1 MEYAHIEQEWLR
13 NILLGDVSEDAIC
26 KALVYTRECIEED
39 GGDEELPLEVYI
51 YRLAWLE
58 EAECAWND
66 EGDMMSALDSLIN
79 VWK

>member
-1 MEYAHIEQEWLR
+1 MEYGHIEQEWLR

-26 KALVYTRECIEED
+26 KALVYTRECLEED
-39 GGDEELPLEVYI
+39 SGDDDVSFAALE

-66 EGDMMSALDSLIN
+66 EGDMMGALDSLIN